1 MVTLTTTEKIT
12 VIITTHY
19 IEEARQAHVV
29 GLMRHGRLLA
39 EASPE
44 DLLTQHGLETL
55 EEVFLKLCMTDS
67 SSRAAALAGSTSY
80 STLAMDSQQELHKNP
95 AGEFKSASP
104 ADPKYNSALSVY
116 SANSNASYQPG
127 YTSTANLVD
136 TPAKGAG
143 NHHNSHAP
151 RPTGP
156 GHRSDASN
164 SKFEGKTLTWGEYWS
179 TTTALFWKNF
189 TRLRRNIP

>member
-1 MVTLTTTEKIT
+1 MTLTKTEKIT

-44 DLLTQHGLETL
+44 DLLIEHRLETL

-67 SSRAAALAGSTSY
+67 SARAAALAGGNSL
-80 STLAMDSQQELHKNP
+80 STLAVDSQVDLTKDGND
-95 AGEFKSASP
+95 FKSQDS
-104 ADPKYNSALSVY
+104 KYQSALSVY
-116 SANSNASYQPG
+116 STNSYPNATSG
-127 YTSTANLVD
+127 YNSTVNLVD
-136 TPAKGAG
+136 PSSPMSKQQDNRFVPSSGTNNASRPPPKGA
-143 NHHNSHAP
+143 
-151 RPTGP
+151 
-156 GHRSDASN
+156 
-164 SKFEGKTLTWGEYWS
+164 KYEKKTLTLAEYWS